1 MTEFEFHA
9 AVDREIEAEEDNF
22 SCKAFADFL
31 MIHAARQHRIAV
43 EEARVRPIQREAARE
58 YRSLRRSKRLDAAL
72 LAASMIGVAVATW
85 FLASIGVL

>member
-1 MTEFEFHA
+1 MTELDFHEA
-9 AVDREIEAEEDNF
+9 TNREIEAEEDNF

-58 YRSLRRSKRLDAAL
+58 YRSLRRSKILDAAL
-72 LAASMIGVAVATW
+72 LAASMIGVSVATW
-85 FLASIGVL
+85 FLTSVAVL

>member
-1 MTEFEFHA
+1 MTELDFHEA
-9 AVDREIEAEEDNF
+9 TNREIEAEEDKF

-58 YRSLRRSKRLDAAL
+58 YRSLRRFKRLDAAL

-85 FLASIGVL
+85 FLTSIGAV

>member
-1 MTEFEFHA
+1 MTEFEFNCIT
-9 AVDREIEAEEDNF
+9 EGNY
-22 SCKAFADFL
+22 L
-31 MIHAARQHRIAV
+31 MILANRQHRIAV

-85 FLASIGVL
+85 FLTSVAVL